1 MQPKSLNSFL
11 EDGISS
17 LLPQTQ
23 RLIEIRQV
31 FKRLLPDKLRRS
43 SVIANFKQGKIVL
56 FAANSAVAAKLKLL
70 APTLQDELVK
80 SGFQVTAMEVQ
91 VQPAEPPSKPPEKR
105 ANLTPEAG
113 RHLAELSSQLPE
125 SQLKTIISAMA
136 KRSESER

>member
-23 RLIEIRQV
+23 RLLEIRQV
-31 FKRLLPDKLRRS
+31 FAKLLPGNLRRS

-70 APTLQDELVK
+70 APTLQDDLVK
-80 SGFQVTAMEVQ
+80 SGYQVTAMEVQ
-91 VQPAEPPSKPPEKR
+91 VQPAEPAAKPSEKR
-105 ANLTPEAG
+105 ANLTREAG
-113 RHLAELSSQLPE
+113 RHLAELSSQLPD
-125 SQLKTIISAMA
+125 SKLKSIVDSMA
-136 KRSESER
+136 KRSESEH